1 MEKTF
6 TLKELLAVAPAL
18 GALGN
23 AQFKS
28 DFKLSRRLAR
38 LLKAADGEIKEFN
51 ETREKML
58 KDRYG
63 ELDEHGNPAIVE
75 GNQWKLKKELIPEF
89 TAELNKLQAET
100 AVLSF
105 EPITWDEIEAALKEP
120 LSPAV
125 LSDLEWVFT

>member
-6 TLKELLAVAPAL
+6 TLKELLAIAPAL
-18 GALGN
+18 GVLGN
-23 AQFKS
+23 ASFKTN
-28 DFKLSRRLAR
+28 FKLSRRIAK
-38 LLKAADGEIKEFN
+38 LLKTADAEIRGFT

-58 KDRYG
+58 KDKYG
-63 ELDEHGNPAIVE
+63 ELDERGNPVIVE

-89 TAELNKLQAET
+89 NVELDKLQAET

-125 LSDLEWVFT
+125 LSDLEWVFA